1 MLPIMTAAAELKKA
15 VSYYDRLGQAD
26 GVRQLVNTFYDEMD
40 RAADLTDLRRMH
52 APDLGPMRHT
62 LFEFLSGWL
71 GGPRTYWERAN
82 AKCMM
87 SAHAGLAIGAEV
99 AEQWITCMQRA
110 LDTLDADTNDRDF
123 VLNAFA
129 QVSRAMVNR

>member
-1 MLPIMTAAAELKKA
+1 MTAAAELKKS

-26 GVRQLVNTFYDEMD
+26 GVRQLVNQFYDEMD
-40 RAADLTDLRRMH
+40 RAADLVELRRMH
-52 APDLGPMRHT
+52 AADLGPMRHT

-71 GGPRTYWERAN
+71 GGPRTYWDRAN

-87 SAHAGLAIGAEV
+87 SAHAGLTIHALA

-110 LDTLDADTNDRDF
+110 LNTLDAESSDRDY
-123 VLNAFA
+123 VLNAFT
-129 QVSRAMVNR
+129 QVCRAMVNRTS

>member
-1 MLPIMTAAAELKKA
+1 MTAAAELKKS

-26 GVRQLVNTFYDEMD
+26 GVRQLVNQFYDEMD
-40 RAADLTDLRRMH
+40 RAADLVELRRMH
-52 APDLGPMRHT
+52 AADLGPMRHT

-71 GGPRTYWERAN
+71 GGPRTYWDRAN

-87 SAHAGLAIGAEV
+87 SAHADLAIHALA

-110 LDTLDADTNDRDF
+110 LNTLDAESSDRDY
-123 VLNAFA
+123 VLNAFT
-129 QVSRAMVNR
+129 QVCRAMVNRTS